1 MIALSYILTAIGGV
15 LVGVL
20 LPRQRYGHRK
30 AAEPQLAKSPYAII
44 PAAAAYE
51 RYAAKVEGRE
61 PSVALIDS
69 KPAPNENPFFA
80 GFRRAWHDR
89 QGL

>member
-1 MIALSYILTAIGGV
+1 MIALLYILTAVGGA
-15 LVGVL
+15 LLGVL
-20 LPRQRYGHRK
+20 LSRIVRNRSKSETP
-30 AAEPQLAKSPYAII
+30 KSPYKVI

-61 PSVALIDS
+61 QSAVLIDS
-69 KPAPNENPFFA
+69 KPAPEENPFFA

-89 QGL
+89 QEL